1 MSIRP
6 AIMNT
11 EPTASESEKIKLWKK
26 AEAASYLQVTVRHLE
41 KWMRRGLPH
50 RKLGPKCVRIDPQ
63 ELKDF
68 FAKRCKVVRKN
79 AN

>member
-1 MSIRP
+1 
-6 AIMNT
+6 MNNAATAT
-11 EPTASESEKIKLWKK
+11 ESDKNILWKK
-26 AEAASYLQVTVRHLE
+26 TEAAAYLQVTVRHLE

-68 FAKRCKVVRKN
+68 FAKQCKVIRRN
-79 AN
+79 AS